1 MEYFISD
8 RQKSL
13 FRPERT
19 IYQVDD
25 WASIEKHHEFQYLGL
40 QDDPR
45 HDHYGKP
52 LVYDS
57 AEQAPTLTHWKL
69 NVAQWE
75 RFACRHRLSSDKAWM
90 LDEIIKDLRRRAWI
104 AGHQRELD
112 YRWHQALEQYEQAQ
126 QAAAERHQQ
135 RLAEF
140 HSQPFPSRLAKPAK
154 GVVVQTTLF

>member
-1 MEYFISD
+1 MEYFVSD

-19 IYQVDD
+19 LYQVSD
-25 WASIEKHHEFQYLGL
+25 WTNIEKLPEFQNLGL

-45 HDHYGKP
+45 HDHFRKP

-69 NVAQWE
+69 NMVQWE
-75 RFACRHRLSSDKAWM
+75 RHACRHRLSSEEAWM
-90 LDEIIKDLRRRAWI
+90 LDEIIMDLRQRAWI
-104 AGHQRELD
+104 AARQRELD
-112 YRWHQALEQYEQAQ
+112 YHWHQALEKYEQAQ
-126 QAAAERHQQ
+126 QAAAERYQQ

-140 HSQPFPSRLAKPAK
+140 HRQPFPSRLAKPAQ
-154 GVVVQTTLF
+154 VAAVQTTLF